1 MTAASLWM
9 FEPELVIMS
18 TSGTSSFGGM
28 LSTTY
33 QPMSSMLLAAWDRP
47 APLMPVMSST
57 SKPAAGEGAL
67 VCPACR
73 LTALFFSFITGPP

>member
-1 MTAASLWM
+1 
-9 FEPELVIMS
+9 MS

-47 APLMPVMSST
+47 A
-57 SKPAAGEGAL
+57 AAHAGDEQHFEA
-67 VCPACR
+67 
-73 LTALFFSFITGPP
+73 